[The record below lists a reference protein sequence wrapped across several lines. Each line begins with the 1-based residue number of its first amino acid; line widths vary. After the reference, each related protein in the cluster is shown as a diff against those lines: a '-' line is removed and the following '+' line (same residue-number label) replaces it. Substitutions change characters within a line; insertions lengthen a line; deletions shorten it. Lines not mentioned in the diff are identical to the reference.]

1 LDDPLS
7 LSQASLPGLCPI
19 SPELDKLADAG
30 AEERG
35 AIFTRGEVVELIL
48 DLIGYTTGAP
58 LHKQRILEPSFGD
71 GDFLLPLVNRLIDTW
86 EADETSQSAD
96 ALSGC
101 VRAVELHTDSFNS
114 TKHKVQSLLT
124 ERGIEQSTASAL
136 ADAWLIKGDFLTQPL
151 TGDFDYVAGNP
162 PYIRQEQ
169 IPDVLLAEYRRI
181 YRTIYDR
188 ADIYVA
194 FIERSLGLLSKQ
206 GKLGFICADRWMK
219 NKYGGPLRQMVS
231 EQFHLQ
237 CYIDMVDTDAFHSEV
252 SAYPAI
258 TVITRKKSGKTRVAR
273 QPEISRPSLSKL
285 ATAMTGKR
293 KPGKNSGV
301 NELTGVASGAE
312 PWILHSF
319 DKLAVVRRLEA
330 DFPRIEE
337 TGCKVGIGV
346 ATGADNAFIGPFDN
360 LDVEPGRK
368 LPLAM
373 TRDIMTGCVQWQG
386 KGVINPFADT
396 GKLVNLDDYPKLAG
410 YLEARKDQIAK
421 RHVAQ
426 KAPANWYRTIDRIY
440 PELAIRP
447 KLLIPDIKGEAHIV
461 YEDGQLYPHHNLYYI
476 IADDWDLKALR
487 SVLVGGIGRLF
498 VGIYTTKMRGGYLR
512 FQAQY
517 LRRIRLPQWETV
529 PKPVRKILIEA
540 SDNDDRAAMRKAI
553 IELYDLN
560 SQEQAAL

>member
-1 LDDPLS
+1 LADPLQ

-19 SPELDKLADAG
+19 TPELTKLADAG

-35 AIFTRGEVVELIL
+35 AIFTRSEVVDLIL
-48 DLIGYTTGAP
+48 DLIGYHTGQP
-58 LHKQRILEPSFGD
+58 LHTRRILEPSFGD
-71 GDFLLPLVNRLIDTW
+71 GDFLLPLINRLIDIW
-86 EADETSQSAD
+86 EADTPAQPAET
-96 ALSGC
+96 LSDC
-101 VRAVELHTDSFNS
+101 IRAVELHTDSFSN
-114 TKHKVQSLLT
+114 TQRKVRSLLM
-124 ERGIEQSTASAL
+124 ERGIDKSAATTL
-136 ADAWLIKGDFLTQPL
+136 ADTWLIKGDFLTEPL
-151 TGDFDYVAGNP
+151 KGHFDYVAGNP

-169 IPDVLLAEYRRI
+169 IPDALLAEYRRI
-181 YRTIYDR
+181 YHTIYDR

-194 FIERSLGLLSKQ
+194 FIERSLSLLSEQ

-219 NKYGGPLRQMVS
+219 NKYGGPLRKMVS
-231 EQFHLQ
+231 EQYHLQ

-258 TVITRKKSGKTRVAR
+258 TVITREKAGKTRVAQ
-273 QPEISRPSLSKL
+273 QPEITRPALSKL
-285 ATAMTGKR
+285 ATAMTGK
-293 KPGKNSGV
+293 KNPGKTSGV
-301 NELTGVASGAE
+301 KELTGVATGAE

-319 DKLAVVRRLEA
+319 DKLVVVRRLEA
-330 DFPRIEE
+330 DFPTIEE

-346 ATGADNAFIGPFDN
+346 ATGADNAFIGLFDQ
-360 LDVEPGRK
+360 LDVEPDRK

-373 TRDIMTGCVQWQG
+373 TRDIMTGSVQWKG

-396 GKLVNLDDYPKLAG
+396 GKLVNLDDYPKLAS
-410 YLEARKDQIAK
+410 YLEERKDQIAK

-426 KAPANWYRTIDRIY
+426 KATANWYRTIDRIY
-440 PELAIRP
+440 PELVKRP

-476 IADDWDLKALR
+476 IADNWNLKALR
-487 SVLVGGIGRLF
+487 SVLAGGIGRLF

-529 PKPVRKILIEA
+529 PVSVQQTLVEA

-553 IELYDLN
+553 IELYGLN
-560 SQEQAAL
+560 KKEQAAL